1 MLTKTLTC
9 ALSLLSLLIL
19 SASACAQNGCTDPNA
34 CNFDPNAANNDG
46 SCAFYIDCAGICGGP
61 YVQDACGNCYD
72 PNNVAGEEQFNYTG
86 GLQTFI
92 VPSGVN
98 EISIEAH
105 GAQGGTSTGQNG
117 NQNFIGGL
125 GARMSGTFNV
135 NPGDN
140 LTILVG
146 QQGANGSCGS
156 GGGGGSF
163 VVFNGQP
170 LIIAGGGGGGFHCN
184 VLGGNNG
191 DPGLTGNNGGNGV
204 EPPTHPSPYFRPG
217 AVGGI
222 NGNGGF
228 SAYGGGGGGWFSP
241 GTSLYGGAGGGV
253 YPGNGGAPGGGYGG
267 GGGYFNGCCGGSGGG
282 GGYSGGS
289 GGESDGCAGGGGG
302 SYNIG
307 NNQDNQEGANNGNG
321 LVSITYGLLPIC
333 SIGCTNPIA
342 CNFNPNATEDDGSC
356 ILPDGCTDQAACNY
370 NPAATCDDGSCSFG
384 ACDDPAACNFD
395 PGAICNNG
403 SCTYF
408 IDCAGICGGT
418 NIEDLCGNCYDPNIG
433 GLDQF
438 DFTGSMQTWTVPNGV
453 SSIIVEAAGAQGGNS
468 SYGVGGLGANIT
480 GTIDVIPGE
489 ILNVVIGGQGS
500 GNVNSGGG
508 GGGTFIVR
516 QNGNIP
522 LVIAGGGGGAGG
534 YQETNPG
541 ALQDGKPAEAL
552 ENGSDSQPSANQW
565 VIAPGY
571 GGANGNGGTGGQ
583 SHRPGG
589 GGGGFF
595 SDGGEYVA
603 MYGGGQWGWG
613 GNSYLNGAT
622 GGLGEGNNAGMVGG
636 FGGGGGGA
644 LGGGGGGGYSGG
656 GGGTWSGYNA
666 TDWGHGGG
674 GGGSYNSGT
683 DPINSGGVQSGNGYA
698 TFTFGLAPECLAGCL
713 DPEACNYDPQAQL
726 DAGNCEYPDGCNDVN
741 ACNFNPAATCNDG
754 TCVYPG
760 CNDPAACNYDP
771 GAGCGDGSCAFII
784 DCAGICGGS
793 NIEDFCG
800 NCYDPN
806 NAEGEVQFNYTGSL
820 QFFTVPA
827 GVSEI
832 TIHAYGAEGG
842 TSTGENGNQ
851 NFVGGL
857 GAHMSGAFNVNPG
870 DILNV
875 LVGQRGTNSNCGSGG
890 GGGSFVVQNG
900 QPLIIAGGGGGGF
913 HCNVLGGNNGAPGL
927 IGNNG
932 GNGVEPPAHPNP
944 YFRPGAVGG
953 INGNGGYSAFGGG
966 GGGWFSPGTG
976 LYGGAGGGMYPGNGG
991 APGGGYGGGGGYYNG
1006 CCGGSGGGGG
1016 YSGGSGGESDG
1027 CAGGGGGSYNI
1038 GANQFNQQGVQLGNG
1053 IVIINYGNTPECYA
1067 GCTDPIACN
1076 YDPGAQIEDG
1086 SCNYPDGCNYVN
1098 ACNYDPSATCDDGT
1112 CIYPGCN
1119 DIAACNY
1126 DPGAGCG
1133 DGSCLFIVDCAGICG
1148 GTNIEDL
1155 CGNCYDPNIGGLD
1168 QFDFTGS
1175 MQTWTVPNGV
1185 SSIIVE
1191 AAGAQGGNSSYG
1203 VGGLGAN
1210 ITGTIDVIPGEILNV
1225 VIGGQGSG
1233 NVNSGGGGGGTFIV
1247 RQNGNIPLVIAG
1259 GGGGAGGYQE
1269 TNPGALQ
1276 DGKPAEA
1283 LENGSDS
1290 QPSANQW
1297 VIAPGYGGANGNGGT
1312 GGQSHRP
1319 GGGGGGFFSD
1329 GGEYVAMYGGGQW
1342 GWGGNSYLNGATGGL
1357 GEGNNAGMVG
1367 GFGGGGGG
1375 ALGGGGG
1382 GGYSGGGGG
1391 TWSGYNATDWG
1402 HGGGGGGSYNSGTN
1416 PINSG
1421 GVHSGNGYALFSY
1434 GLAPDCVE
1442 GCIDPLACNYD
1453 PEAQLDGENCT
1464 YPDGCNDPTACNFD
1478 PGATCDDGTC
1488 VFPGCDDQAACN
1500 YDPGAGCG
1508 DGSCAYLIDCAGI
1521 CGGPNIVDACG
1532 NCYDPNN
1539 AAQETLTF
1547 NYSGSIQQ
1555 WIVPDGL
1562 NEINVEL
1569 YGAQGGASNS
1579 CDFQVPSPEADGGLG
1594 GFAGGTLNVSPGQT
1608 LYIYVGGQGG
1618 IGLDGPPEAGFNGGG
1633 NGGYWGAGGGGASD
1647 IRTVSGDF
1655 GSRLIVAAGGGGG
1668 NTGCPNH
1675 GHGGDGGGLNG
1686 DLGLAF
1692 TGYTPAGGAS
1702 QNAGGTPG
1710 DNGAFGSFGL
1720 GGSTESYHFAGG
1732 GGGWYGGG
1740 SAYAAGGGGGS
1751 SYINGVINGA
1761 TQTGVQTGNGYIVIS
1776 YDNIPECSLG
1786 CTNPSAINYNPNAT
1800 EDDGSCIIPG
1810 CTNPQAN
1817 NYNPEATE
1825 DDGSCLIPGCT
1836 YQSALNYNADANVD
1850 DGSCQFN
1857 FGGGCTDANACNFD
1871 PNAQVDNGGCCYDCF
1886 GCTDEGACNFDPN
1899 ASVDEGNCD
1908 FSCWGCTYADAI
1920 NYNAAATKDDG
1931 SCDYSCMGDFNNDG
1945 YINTGDLLQFLIIFG
1960 TICQ

>member
-356 ILPDGCTDQAACNY
+356 ILPDGCTDQAACNF

-384 ACDDPAACNFD
+384 ACDDPAACNYD

-408 IDCAGICGGT
+408 
-418 NIEDLCGNCYDPNIG
+418 
-433 GLDQF
+433 
-438 DFTGSMQTWTVPNGV
+438 
-453 SSIIVEAAGAQGGNS
+453 
-468 SYGVGGLGANIT
+468 
-480 GTIDVIPGE
+480 
-489 ILNVVIGGQGS
+489 
-500 GNVNSGGG
+500 
-508 GGGTFIVR
+508 
-516 QNGNIP
+516 
-522 LVIAGGGGGAGG
+522 
-534 YQETNPG
+534 
-541 ALQDGKPAEAL
+541 
-552 ENGSDSQPSANQW
+552 
-565 VIAPGY
+565 
-571 GGANGNGGTGGQ
+571 
-583 SHRPGG
+583 
-589 GGGGFF
+589 
-595 SDGGEYVA
+595 
-603 MYGGGQWGWG
+603 
-613 GNSYLNGAT
+613 
-622 GGLGEGNNAGMVGG
+622 
-636 FGGGGGGA
+636 
-644 LGGGGGGGYSGG
+644 
-656 GGGTWSGYNA
+656 
-666 TDWGHGGG
+666 
-674 GGGSYNSGT
+674 
-683 DPINSGGVQSGNGYA
+683 
-698 TFTFGLAPECLAGCL
+698 
-713 DPEACNYDPQAQL
+713 
-726 DAGNCEYPDGCNDVN
+726 
-741 ACNFNPAATCNDG
+741 
-754 TCVYPG
+754 
-760 CNDPAACNYDP
+760 
-771 GAGCGDGSCAFII
+771 
-784 DCAGICGGS
+784 
-793 NIEDFCG
+793 
-800 NCYDPN
+800 
-806 NAEGEVQFNYTGSL
+806 
-820 QFFTVPA
+820 
-827 GVSEI
+827 
-832 TIHAYGAEGG
+832 
-842 TSTGENGNQ
+842 
-851 NFVGGL
+851 
-857 GAHMSGAFNVNPG
+857 
-870 DILNV
+870 
-875 LVGQRGTNSNCGSGG
+875 
-890 GGGSFVVQNG
+890 
-900 QPLIIAGGGGGGF
+900 
-913 HCNVLGGNNGAPGL
+913 
-927 IGNNG
+927 
-932 GNGVEPPAHPNP
+932 
-944 YFRPGAVGG
+944 
-953 INGNGGYSAFGGG
+953 
-966 GGGWFSPGTG
+966 
-976 LYGGAGGGMYPGNGG
+976 
-991 APGGGYGGGGGYYNG
+991 
-1006 CCGGSGGGGG
+1006 
-1016 YSGGSGGESDG
+1016 
-1027 CAGGGGGSYNI
+1027 
-1038 GANQFNQQGVQLGNG
+1038 
-1053 IVIINYGNTPECYA
+1053 
-1067 GCTDPIACN
+1067 
-1076 YDPGAQIEDG
+1076 
-1086 SCNYPDGCNYVN
+1086 
-1098 ACNYDPSATCDDGT
+1098 
-1112 CIYPGCN
+1112 
-1119 DIAACNY
+1119 
-1126 DPGAGCG
+1126 
-1133 DGSCLFIVDCAGICG
+1133 
-1148 GTNIEDL
+1148 
-1155 CGNCYDPNIGGLD
+1155 
-1168 QFDFTGS
+1168 
-1175 MQTWTVPNGV
+1175 
-1185 SSIIVE
+1185 
-1191 AAGAQGGNSSYG
+1191 
-1203 VGGLGAN
+1203 
-1210 ITGTIDVIPGEILNV
+1210 
-1225 VIGGQGSG
+1225 
-1233 NVNSGGGGGGTFIV
+1233 
-1247 RQNGNIPLVIAG
+1247 
-1259 GGGGAGGYQE
+1259 
-1269 TNPGALQ
+1269 
-1276 DGKPAEA
+1276 
-1283 LENGSDS
+1283 
-1290 QPSANQW
+1290 
-1297 VIAPGYGGANGNGGT
+1297 
-1312 GGQSHRP
+1312 
-1319 GGGGGGFFSD
+1319 
-1329 GGEYVAMYGGGQW
+1329 
-1342 GWGGNSYLNGATGGL
+1342 
-1357 GEGNNAGMVG
+1357 
-1367 GFGGGGGG
+1367 
-1375 ALGGGGG
+1375 
-1382 GGYSGGGGG
+1382 
-1391 TWSGYNATDWG
+1391 
-1402 HGGGGGGSYNSGTN
+1402 
-1416 PINSG
+1416 
-1421 GVHSGNGYALFSY
+1421 
-1434 GLAPDCVE
+1434 
-1442 GCIDPLACNYD
+1442 
-1453 PEAQLDGENCT
+1453 
-1464 YPDGCNDPTACNFD
+1464 
-1478 PGATCDDGTC
+1478 
-1488 VFPGCDDQAACN
+1488 
-1500 YDPGAGCG
+1500 
-1508 DGSCAYLIDCAGI
+1508 IDCAGI

-1618 IGLDGPPEAGFNGGG
+1618 IGEDGPPEAGFNGGG

-1686 DLGLAF
+1686 DPGLAF

-1751 SYINGVINGA
+1751 AYINGVINGA

-1786 CTNPSAINYNPNAT
+1786 CTNPNAINYNPNAT

-1825 DDGSCLIPGCT
+1825 DDGSCVIPGCT